1 MINLTKNNIDKAI
14 VNKAYDMVRKS
25 EAGYLYTDETVCTFN
40 SMLIFKDLFN
50 NKCRMLDDAFEKLYY
65 IADKIIQCVRPTPED
80 ELYTV
85 TVVTTPS
92 DADVTIN
99 NVATKQRSLASG
111 TKVTI
116 VAKLDGYY
124 DKSYTIESLIKDET
138 VEIAFTDEDRLPRYF
153 NININ
158 TIPSNAVCK
167 INGEVTKSAK
177 ILENKVCNIEVT
189 ADGYIPYTYSFIVK
203 EDKNLNIKLEVVPEE
218 DIIITVNPTPS
229 DAVVKID
236 GVTGNTRSVK
246 KGNHTVVVSKQ
257 GMNTYTLTKYFDTN
271 TVLEPKLT
279 ITIGVVTVPS
289 DATVLINGIQRR
301 IITAIPGQ
309 FTIQVSKTGYV
320 TRTITKTY
328 NTSSVE
334 EIKLEEEIQTATITV
349 VAQPSGAAVK
359 IDGVTTISKTVPIGT
374 TVNVNVTLDGY
385 IPYNR
390 NYTVN
395 EDMTVEITLKNTQS
409 VNFFAFKYDVHGEE
423 RDQGINIT
431 YSIEG
436 DETVYT
442 CENNDVF
449 ELPINKEI
457 TFVCSADGYGTET
470 KRYTFSG
477 NYTMVIISVPLY
489 PEAEPA
495 TEFTLIVDTIP
506 NDAVVTI
513 DGETTKQKTV
523 SAGNHTIVV
532 SKTGYTTV
540 TQTVDVQNN
549 MTVRITLEP
558 LVATVTLNVIATPND
573 SIITIDNENISSKN
587 VTPGTSHTVT
597 VRKTGYA
604 TYTEVV
610 TVNEDTTLEVTLRNT
625 KTVQYNVSKEG
636 TSSTSLIMLTM
647 LQNGEYVQIPI
658 GEDIEVPYDTF
669 INVKASAGPNYE
681 EVTRSDFF
689 SSNATNAYEK
699 AIINIVIPRVTQSE
713 VLLTFDNVPY
723 NSTKKANGVVF
734 TEDSVHV
741 AKNHIAIIDIT
752 CFGYTNY
759 RIVIK
764 PTTDRLIHVNM
775 TTSNLIELVGDMIT
789 FKFTGSNREQY
800 FTVDDGIM
808 ASANQEIQISRG
820 THKIDSHII
829 PEPDFTGDPDIS
841 FTDVYNENTE
851 FLIII
856 E

>member
-1 MINLTKNNIDKAI
+1 MINLTKDNIDKAI

-25 EAGYLYTDETVCTFN
+25 EAGYLFTDETVCTFN

-50 NKCRMLDDAFEKLYY
+50 NKCRMLDSAFEKLYY

-85 TVVTTPS
+85 TVVTSPS
-92 DADVTIN
+92 DAVVTIN
-99 NVATKQRSLASG
+99 NVTTKQRSLASG
-111 TKVTI
+111 TKVNI

-153 NININ
+153 NINVT
-158 TIPSNAVCK
+158 TIPSNAICR

-177 ILENKVCNIEVT
+177 ILENKVCSIEVT
-189 ADGYIPYTYSFIVK
+189 ADGYIPYTNSFIVT
-203 EDKNLNIKLEVVPEE
+203 EDKNLNVKLEVVPEE

-246 KGNHTVVVSKQ
+246 KGNHTIVVTKA
-257 GMNTYTLTKYFDTN
+257 GMNTYTLTRYFDTN
-271 TVLEPKLT
+271 TVLTPELT
-279 ITIGVVTVPS
+279 ITVNVVTYPS

-301 IITAIPGQ
+301 SITTTPGEI
-309 FTIQVSKTGYV
+309 TIVVSKMGYV
-320 TRTITKTY
+320 TQTLTQAY
-328 NTSSVE
+328 NSNTTE
-334 EIKLEEEIQTATITV
+334 EIRLTEEVRTATITV
-349 VAQPSGAAVK
+349 VAQPSGAVVK
-359 IDGVTTISKTVPIGT
+359 IDGVTTISKTVPVGT

-409 VNFFAFKYDVHGEE
+409 VNLLSVKSDKTGAEAREGVSV
-423 RDQGINIT
+423 T
-431 YSIEG
+431 YTVEG
-436 DETVYT
+436 DSTVYPF
-442 CENNDVF
+442 ENDATI
-449 ELPINKEI
+449 EMPINKQI
-457 TFVCSADGYGTET
+457 TFNCSANGYGVET
-470 KRYTFSG
+470 RQYTFSG
-477 NYTMVIISVPLY
+477 NYLVEIIAVPLY
-489 PEAEPA
+489 PEEEPA
-495 TEFTLIVDTIP
+495 TEFTLIVRTNPD
-506 NDAVVTI
+506 DAIVTI

-523 SAGNHTIVV
+523 SAGQHTIVA
-532 SKTGYTTV
+532 SKTGYDTV
-540 TQTVDVQNN
+540 TETVDVQNN

-558 LVATVTLNVIATPND
+558 LVATATLTVINTPND
-573 SIITIDNENISSKN
+573 SIITIDNETVASKTVNI
-587 VTPGTSHTVT
+587 GTSHTVT
-597 VRKTGYA
+597 VRKTGYV

-625 KTVQYNVSKEG
+625 KTVRYNVSKEDS
-636 TSSTSLIMLTM
+636 SSTSLIMLTM

-681 EVTRSDFF
+681 EVSRSDFF
-689 SSNATNAYEK
+689 SSNASDVYER
-699 AIINIVIPRVTQSE
+699 AIINIVIPRVTDTQ
-713 VLLTFDNVPY
+713 VLITLANVPY
-723 NSTKKANGVVF
+723 NAIKKVNGTNF
-734 TEDSVHV
+734 AENSVYV
-741 AKNHIAIIDIT
+741 TKNHIAIIDIT
-752 CFGYTNY
+752 CMNYMNY

-775 TTSNLIELVGDMIT
+775 TSTSFEPTTNTIL
-789 FKFTGSNREQY
+789 FKFTGSNREQV
-800 FTVDDGIM
+800 FVIDDAITKQQGEQI
-808 ASANQEIQISRG
+808 EISRG
-820 THKIDSHII
+820 THKIESHVI
-829 PEPDFTGDPDIS
+829 PQYDFNGDPSIS

>member
-25 EAGYLYTDETVCTFN
+25 EAGYLYTDETICTFN

-158 TIPSNAVCK
+158 TIPSDAICK
-167 INGEVTKSAK
+167 INGVITKSAK
-177 ILENKVCNIEVT
+177 ILENETCNIEVT

-236 GVTGNTRSVK
+236 GVIGNTRSVK
-246 KGNHTVVVSKQ
+246 RGNHTVVVSKQ
-257 GMNTYTLTKYFDTN
+257 GMNTYTLTRYFDTN
-271 TVLEPKLT
+271 TVLEPELT

-301 IITAIPGQ
+301 IISAIPGQ
-309 FTIQVSKTGYV
+309 FTIQVSKAGYV

-349 VAQPSGAAVK
+349 VAQPSGSVVK
-359 IDGVTTISKTVPIGT
+359 IDGVTTISKTVPVGT

-409 VNFFAFKYDVHGEE
+409 VNFFAFKYDLGGEE
-423 RDQGINIT
+423 RAQGINIT
-431 YSIEG
+431 YTIEN

-442 CENNDVF
+442 CENNAIL

-470 KRYTFSG
+470 KKYTFSG

-489 PEAEPA
+489 PEEEPA
-495 TEFTLIVDTIP
+495 TEFTLIVDTTP

-523 SAGNHTIVV
+523 SAGNHTIVA

-540 TQTVDVQNN
+540 TQTVNVQNN
-549 MTVRITLEP
+549 MTVNVTLEP
-558 LVATVTLNVIATPND
+558 LIATATLSVIATPND
-573 SIITIDNENISSKN
+573 SIITIDNETVSSKTVN
-587 VTPGTSHTVT
+587 VGTSHTVT

-658 GEDIEVPYDTF
+658 GEEIEVPYDTF

-681 EVTRSDFF
+681 EVSRSDFF

-699 AIINIVIPRVTQSE
+699 AIINIVIPRVTDTQ
-713 VLLTFDNVPY
+713 VLITLANVPY
-723 NSTKKANGVVF
+723 NSTKKANGVIF
-734 TEDSVHV
+734 TENSVYV

-752 CFGYTNY
+752 CMNYMNY

-775 TTSNLIELVGDMIT
+775 TSTSFEPTTNTIL
-789 FKFTGSNREQY
+789 FKFTGSNREQV
-800 FTVDDGIM
+800 FVVDDTITKQQGEEM
-808 ASANQEIQISRG
+808 EISRG
-820 THKIDSHII
+820 THKIESHII
-829 PEPDFTGDPDIS
+829 PGPDFTGDPSIS
-841 FTDVYNENTE
+841 FTDVYNDNTE
-851 FLIII
+851 FFIII

>member
-25 EAGYLYTDETVCTFN
+25 EAGYLYTDETICTFN

-99 NVATKQRSLASG
+99 NVVTKQRSLASG

-116 VAKLDGYY
+116 IAKLDGYY
-124 DKSYTIESLIKDET
+124 DKTYTIESLIKDET
-138 VEIAFTDEDRLPRYF
+138 IEIAFTDEDRLPRYF
-153 NININ
+153 NINVT

-167 INGEVTKSAK
+167 INGEITKSAK

-189 ADGYIPYTYSFIVK
+189 ANGYIPYTYSFIVT
-203 EDKNLNIKLEVVPEE
+203 EDKNINVKLEVVPEE

-229 DAVVKID
+229 DAIVKID
-236 GVTGNTRSVK
+236 GVVGNTRSVK
-246 KGNHTVVVSKQ
+246 RGNHTVVVSKQ
-257 GMNTYTLTKYFDTN
+257 GMNTYTLTRYFDTN
-271 TVLEPKLT
+271 TVLEPELT

-349 VAQPSGAAVK
+349 VAQPSGSVVK
-359 IDGVTTISKTVPIGT
+359 IDGITTISKTVPVGT
-374 TVNVNVTLDGY
+374 TVNVNVTLNGY

-395 EDMTVEITLKNTQS
+395 EDMTVEVTLKNTQS
-409 VNFFAFKYDVHGEE
+409 VNFFAFKYDLGGEE
-423 RDQGINIT
+423 RAQGINIT
-431 YSIEG
+431 YTIED

-442 CENNDVF
+442 CENNAIL

-495 TEFTLIVDTIP
+495 TEFTLTVETIP
-506 NDAVVTI
+506 DDAVVTI

-523 SAGNHTIVV
+523 SAGNHIIVA

-549 MTVRITLEP
+549 MTVNVTLEP
-558 LVATVTLNVIATPND
+558 LVATATLSVIATPND
-573 SIITIDNENISSKN
+573 SIITIDNETVSSKTVN
-587 VTPGTSHTVT
+587 IGTSHTVT

-610 TVNEDTTLEVTLRNT
+610 TVNEDMTLEVTLKNT
-625 KTVQYNVSKEG
+625 KTVRYNVTKEDSSV
-636 TSSTSLIMLTM
+636 TSDILLEM
-647 LQNGEYVQIPI
+647 LQNDTYVQIPI
-658 GEDIEVPYDTF
+658 GENIEVPFDTD
-669 INVKASAGPNYE
+669 VKVRASAGSNYQ
-681 EVTRSDFF
+681 VITRTDNF
-689 SSNATNAYEK
+689 SSNVDAYEV
-699 AIINIVIPRVTQSE
+699 AVVNILIPKVVTERVK
-713 VLLTFDNVPY
+713 LTLTNVPY
-723 NSTKKANGVVF
+723 NAIKRINGVNF
-734 TEDSVHV
+734 GEDFVYVDKGSFV
-741 AKNHIAIIDIT
+741 IIDIT
-752 CFGYTNY
+752 LTGYNNY
-759 RIVIK
+759 RIVLRPEEDKTIY
-764 PTTDRLIHVNM
+764 VNM
-775 TTSNLIELVGDMIT
+775 STYTTHSNSSNVIFHFE
-789 FKFTGSNREQY
+789 GSNRLQTFKIDNDISSYHGGSIE
-800 FTVDDGIM
+800 
-808 ASANQEIQISRG
+808 ISRG
-820 THKIDSHII
+820 THTIASYVGVEGAI
-829 PEPDFTGDPDIS
+829 PVIE
-841 FTDVYNENTE
+841 FTDVYNDNTD
-851 FLIII
+851 FYIII